1 MKGAVLVIGSLLWE
15 DETNALDIKQG
26 KLRSAWRK
34 DLNLDNKVTVKV
46 PIRYGRKSSSRK
58 CTYTMIF
65 SKSVRINGTAFLI
78 PYKKETKCFEDIKSQ
93 ALRLSEAEG
102 ISSVEHPVRLIASW
116 GAVGIAFNKTK
127 VDLYKELRNN
137 WHKEFKSFN
146 NQGYK
151 IGNESPSIQ
160 QNGELNFEFE
170 FPDNIDYVFATLLQ
184 PNLTEYPTIGRI
196 IEAIL
201 ESNPKYDIY
210 VKENFKKGIRIENDN
225 EIIKRLEKK
234 TEDLIKEMTAHENQ
248 FYSYLG
254 LLSVKFAQID
264 TLLSEILVKLIGID
278 DELISETLTEDNS
291 ISKNID
297 LIRKINKIKCYNEP
311 IMNDLIAS
319 IDKIRKVR
327 NMFIHGIWGTPF
339 ESDGELK
346 IVCSVRKIKF
356 NEEKDSTGT
365 VIEKTWRHTGHQMFN
380 LQDIKNIIQSIE
392 EIQELENIIIESL
405 DTENLD
411 L

>member
-15 DETNALDIKQG
+15 DETNALDIDQG
-26 KLRSAWRK
+26 KLRSDWRK
-34 DLNLDNKVTVKV
+34 DLDLKNKVAVKV

-65 SKSVRINGTAFLI
+65 SKSVPTNGTAFII
-78 PYKKETKCFEDIKSQ
+78 PYKKEAKGFEDIKSQ

-102 ISSVEHPVRLIASW
+102 ISTEEHPDRLKASW

-127 VDLYKELRNN
+127 VDLFNDIRKN
-137 WHKEFKSFN
+137 WHKEFESFN
-146 NQGYK
+146 NQDYK

-160 QNGELNFEFE
+160 KNGELNFEFE
-170 FPDNIDYVFATLLQ
+170 FPNNIDYVFAAPMQ
-184 PNLTEYPTIGRI
+184 PNVTEYPTINRI

-210 VKENFKKGIRIENDN
+210 VKENFKKGIRIENDD
-225 EIIKRLEKK
+225 EIIKRLEEKP
-234 TEDLIKEMTAHENQ
+234 EDLIKEMTTPENQ

-264 TLLSEILVKLIGID
+264 SLLSEILVKLTGVD
-278 DELISETLTEDNS
+278 NELISETLTEDNS

-311 IMNDLIAS
+311 IMSDLIAS

-356 NEEKDSTGT
+356 NEEKDSTGA
-365 VIEKTWRHTGHQMFN
+365 VIEKTWRHTDHQMFN
-380 LQDIKNIIQSIE
+380 LQDIKNITQSIE

-405 DTENLD
+405 DTENLN